1 MKNQMHSLL
10 IPALAAGAAMAQI
23 NPGYTREG
31 ATFTPN
37 NQFTRQSQNANM
49 PLVGGMDVF
58 PDGRV
63 AVVEWGCPGS
73 VFIFSGL
80 DKGSAGIKST
90 RFATGIDNAM
100 GLKIINNVIY
110 VMEKE
115 ALTQLVDTDGDGVA
129 DEYNAINEA
138 FPSDNGMLNF
148 SYDLGYLDGAFYA
161 AMSSDVHIGGQDWG
175 TSGYPGT
182 TALVGRSTL
191 YKLNTDGTSSAVAC
205 GFRNP
210 NGMWTNGED
219 LFVTDNQGSWE
230 PSSKVIN
237 IKSGRFYGHRTN
249 PANAC
254 QTANNNTESPPL
266 AWSNYGDG
274 DDATGRSWG
283 NGVVLTQG
291 TYAGQMLVGET
302 VFDHQNKIVR
312 VFTETVGGELQGAV
326 MPFVKGKNDV
336 NGVFRIK
343 EGPAGRLYLGIAG
356 SNGYWGARSGMYPGF
371 DVLVPNGKTAF
382 DVLAIRNKGNNSFE
396 IEFTKPVGASGGT
409 AGNYKVKSWQ
419 NVAVEA
425 YGGGNMSNTTN
436 LTASAA
442 TISSDKLK
450 VTLTVSG
457 LQTGRVIK
465 FNFSGITA
473 EDGTALFTSFALYNL
488 NKFGPGTDYKAVTT
502 AAAPSAKAEAG
513 WKMTA
518 GKGSVFLRF
527 NDGSGTPKDIAV
539 YDLTGAKR
547 MEMLRVPGSEVR
559 LETAGLPRGMYMVRV
574 VGAQKV
580 IGSGSILVP

>member
-1 MKNQMHSLL
+1 MKNILHPLL
-10 IPALAAGAAMAQI
+10 ITGLVSGAAMAQI
-23 NPGYTREG
+23 NPAYTREG
-31 ATFTPN
+31 ATFSPN
-37 NQFTRQSQNANM
+37 NQFTKQSMNANL

-63 AVVEWGCPGS
+63 AMVEWGCPGS
-73 VFIFSGL
+73 LFILSGL
-80 DKGSAGIKST
+80 DKGSSGIKAT
-90 RFATGIDNAM
+90 RFATGLDNAM
-100 GLKIINNVIY
+100 GLKIINNKIY

-115 ALTQLVDTDGDGVA
+115 ALTELVDTDGDGVA
-129 DEYNAINEA
+129 DEYNSINES
-138 FPSDNGMLNF
+138 FPSDNAMLNF
-148 SYDLGYLDGAFYA
+148 SYDLGYLGGAFYA
-161 AMSSDVHIGGQDWG
+161 ALSSDVHIGGQDWG
-175 TSGYPGT
+175 TGGYPGT
-182 TALVGRSTL
+182 TALAGRSTL
-191 YKLNTDGTSSAVAC
+191 YKLNMDGTSSAVAC

-219 LFVTDNQGSWE
+219 LFVTDNQGSWL

-237 IKSGRFYGHRTN
+237 IKQGRFYGHRTN
-249 PANAC
+249 PINAC
-254 QTANNNTESPPL
+254 QTANNNVESPPL

-302 VFDHQNKIVR
+302 VFDHPNKIVR

-343 EGPAGRLYLGIAG
+343 EGPAGRIYLGIAG

-371 DVLVPNGKTAF
+371 DVLVPTGKVGF
-382 DVLAIRNKGNNSFE
+382 DVLAVRNKGNNSFE
-396 IEFTKPVGASGGT
+396 FEFTKPVGASAGT
-409 AGNYKVKSWQ
+409 AGNYKVKAWQ
-419 NVAVEA
+419 NIAVEA
-425 YGGGNMSNTTN
+425 YGGGNMSNSTN

-442 TISSDKLK
+442 TISADKLK

-457 LQTGRVIK
+457 LQTGRIVK

-488 NKFGPGTDYKAVTT
+488 SKFGPGTDYKAATT
-502 AAAPSAKAEAG
+502 AAAPAARFEPA
-513 WKMTA
+513 WKLVA
-518 GKGSVFLRF
+518 GKGAYLMRF
-527 NDGSGTPKDIAV
+527 GGDMSAPKDIFV
-539 YDLTGAKR
+539 YDLSGAKR
-547 MEMLRVPGSEVR
+547 MQLSGVSGSEVR
-559 LETAGLPRGMYMVRV
+559 LETAGLAKGMYMIRV
-574 VGAQKV
+574 VGAHKTL
-580 IGSGSILVP
+580 GTGTLLVP